1 MLILRGGRSLAAGA
15 GSRIVAE
22 KFARDFRRFFLRG
35 LTAILPAV
43 LTVAIVVWVCTFIYQ
58 HIGRYSNT
66 AAQWIVVQLIS
77 LFGKEPMSWWGPGNV
92 WQDVLAIWEEY
103 WLVWIGFVLA
113 FVLIYIFGRF
123 IASFI
128 GKGVWRALERTVFR
142 TPVVKQIYPH
152 VKQVTD
158 ILLSDR
164 KIEFSRVVA
173 VEYPRK
179 GAWSVGLVTS
189 PGMKTLQGPA
199 KDMLTVFIP
208 SSPMPVTGY
217 TVTVRR
223 HEVIDLPL
231 SIDEALRFTVSG
243 GVVLPR
249 SQQMDDVDVRTTRQ
263 PFPPSDAKLPQSAVL
278 DLEAHG
284 PRDPGQGQDK
294 EIQE

>member
-1 MLILRGGRSLAAGA
+1 
-15 GSRIVAE
+15 
-22 KFARDFRRFFLRG
+22 FFLRG

-66 AAQWIVVQLIS
+66 VAQWIVVQLIS
-77 LFGKEPMSWWGPGNV
+77 VFGKEPMSWWGPGNV

-189 PGMKTLQGPA
+189 PGMKTLQGPT

-249 SQQMDDVDVRTTRQ
+249 SQQMDDVDVRATRQ
-263 PFPPSDAKLPQSAVL
+263 PFPASDAKLPQSAVL

-284 PRDPGQGQDK
+284 PRDPGRGQDK
-294 EIQE
+294 ETQE